1 MEMKGAIWMSSEPIF
16 FQFGED
22 DDTNLALDTLEELG
36 YQAGVFDY
44 QGKATLHLHLDNQD
58 IASALQI
65 VQSYGGNLVEVS
77 RGEEIKLY
85 DEAYS
90 MDTISI
96 PAHLVNEDWEEQD
109 AVRAANTLAADD
121 AISGFDA
128 GIHM

>member
-1 MEMKGAIWMSSEPIF
+1 MSSEPIF
-16 FQFGED
+16 FQFKED
-22 DDTNLALDTLEELG
+22 ADTKLALNTLEELG

-44 QGKATLHLHLDNQD
+44 EGKATLHVHLDNQD

-65 VQSYGGNLVEVS
+65 VQSCGGNLVEVS

-85 DEAYS
+85 DEVYS
-90 MDTISI
+90 MDTIPI
-96 PAHLVNEDWEEQD
+96 PAHLVNEDWEDTDTVQ
-109 AVRAANTLAADD
+109 AANTLAADE